1 MLITFKLNSIASA
14 SLSRSLPLEL
24 ELPQIITQIDKDLH
38 LCEQKSWQKD
48 LQKVITEPEELLT
61 LVNIDPRAYLQH
73 FKARQ
78 LFPVRVPLPFIKRMI
93 KGDINDP
100 LLKQVMPL
108 SSEFVVTDGFVTDP
122 LKEHDTVATGLLHKY
137 KNRVLM
143 IVKSGCAINCRYCFR
158 RHFPYQDNSPSKQ
171 HWQPTLDYI
180 EEHKEIS
187 EVIFSGGDPLMASDQ
202 HLAWLIAEI
211 EKIAHVKWLRIHTRL
226 PVVIPN
232 RITSKLV
239 SLLKNSRLK
248 ATMVLHINHGNE
260 IDNDFV
266 QALEPLRD
274 ARISLFNQSVLL
286 KDINDKAETLI
297 ELSEK
302 LFHAG
307 IQPYYLHLFDP
318 VQGAAHFDVK
328 EEVAVGI
335 MNEMLATLPGFLM
348 PKLVREIA
356 GQANKTPI
364 NLA

>member
-1 MLITFKLNSIASA
+1 M
-14 SLSRSLPLEL
+14 EL

-48 LQKVITEPEELLT
+48 LQKVITEPEKLLR
-61 LVNIDPRAYLQH
+61 LVNINPEQYLQH

-78 LFPVRVPLPFIKRMI
+78 LFPVRVPLPFIKRMK

-108 SSEFVVTDGFVTDP
+108 SSEFVVSDGFVNDP
-122 LKEHDTVATGLLHKY
+122 LQEHDTVATGLLHKY

-158 RHFPYQDNSPSKQ
+158 RHFPYQDNSPNKQ
-171 HWQPTLDYI
+171 HWQPALDYI
-180 EEHKEIS
+180 TAHKEIS

-202 HLAWLIAEI
+202 HLAWLVKQI
-211 EKIAHVKWLRIHTRL
+211 EQISHVKWLRIHTRL

-232 RITSKLV
+232 RITSDLV
-239 SLLKNSRLK
+239 ALLKNSRLK

-260 IDNDFV
+260 IDNV
-266 QALEPLRD
+266 LIAALEPLRA
-274 ARISLFNQSVLL
+274 ARIPLFNQSVLL
-286 KDINDKAETLI
+286 KGINDNAKTLI

-302 LFHAG
+302 MFYAG

-328 EEVAVGI
+328 EDIAVNI
-335 MNEMLATLPGFLM
+335 INEMLATLPGFLM

-364 NLA
+364 NLT